1 MTDRYAVIGNPI
13 SHSLSPKIHRI
24 FAIATGEKLMY
35 EALLAEDFGSE
46 CKAFF
51 ENGGRGLN
59 VTLPFKLDA
68 FDWVDEVDASAQE
81 ARAVNTVV
89 ATETCYRGHNTDGI
103 GLLRDLGR
111 NLGVVLEEKRV
122 LILGAGG
129 AVRGVLGP
137 LSRARPASLIIANRT
152 VDKAQTVSS
161 QFNGVEHVPLDALGT
176 DYDVVINGT
185 SIGMDGQS
193 SFEGLIDQSIVEGA
207 FCYDMFYVLDG
218 DTPFCK
224 WGREH
229 GAIGVE
235 GGLGML
241 IEQAAEAFS
250 LWRGI
255 RPSTKGI
262 ASAICD

>member
-13 SHSLSPKIHRI
+13 AHSLSPKIHRA
-24 FAIATGEKLMY
+24 FAVATGENVRY
-35 EALLAEDFGSE
+35 EALLAADFGRE
-46 CKAFF
+46 CDAFF

-68 FDWVDEVDASAQE
+68 FNWVDQVDASAQE

-89 ATETCYRGHNTDGI
+89 ATEGYFKGHNTDGI
-103 GLLRDLGR
+103 GLLRDLCR
-111 NLGVVLEEKRV
+111 NLGVDLEEKRV
-122 LILGAGG
+122 LVLGAGG

-137 LSRARPASLIIANRT
+137 LTRARPESLIIANRT
-152 VDKAQTVSS
+152 IDKAKAVSS
-161 QFNGVEHVPLDALGT
+161 EFYGVEHIPLGALGV

-185 SIGMDGQS
+185 SIGLDVQS
-193 SFEGLIDQSIVEGA
+193 SFEGLIDQSVIEGA

-218 DTPFCK
+218 ETPFCK
-224 WGREH
+224 WSREH
-229 GAIGVE
+229 GAAGVA

-241 IEQAAEAFS
+241 IEQAAEAFL

-255 RPSTKGI
+255 RPPTNGI
-262 ASAICD
+262 ALAICD